1 MLPAIASLHLR
12 HELVRRSGATLGTIT
27 GTATVILGAVATAE
41 PGILAVAL
49 MVAGM
54 WWWTIGKIWAE
65 TGTFPRTFGLI
76 TMALAV
82 ACFALLAAFA
92 TTPTLSVPDLVIRP
106 ALAAWLFALA
116 AFLWRDGYSSRG
128 E

>member
-1 MLPAIASLHLR
+1 MLPAIASLHQR
-12 HELVRRSGATLGTIT
+12 HEAVRRSGAVLGTIA
-27 GTATVILGAVATAE
+27 GTATVNIGAVATAV
-41 PGILAVAL
+41 PGILAVAV

-65 TGTFPRTFGLI
+65 TGVLPRTFGLI

-92 TTPTLSVPDLVIRP
+92 TSLTSSVPDLLIR
-106 ALAAWLFALA
+106 LAITAWLFALA
-116 AFLWRDGYSSRG
+116 LLLWRDGYS
-128 E
+128 